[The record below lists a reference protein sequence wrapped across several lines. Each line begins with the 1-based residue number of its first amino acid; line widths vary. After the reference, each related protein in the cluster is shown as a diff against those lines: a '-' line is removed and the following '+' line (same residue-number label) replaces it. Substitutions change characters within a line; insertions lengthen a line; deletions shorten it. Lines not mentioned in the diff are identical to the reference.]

1 MRSTLGFLAAAGLA
15 LAAAPV
21 AADPGAGVGQD
32 AYVGL
37 NWDQAPHT
45 GAVVA
50 APALAATQDAYVGPN
65 WDRPPGMG
73 APSTAAARA
82 AAKPGPRS
90 SNCACTCLA
99 RAR

>member
-15 LAAAPV
+15 LAAAP
-21 AADPGAGVGQD
+21 AAGDPGTGVAQD
-32 AYVGL
+32 AYVGSH
-37 NWDQAPHT
+37 WDQAPPT
-45 GAVVA
+45 GAVIA
-50 APALAATQDAYVGPN
+50 APALAAAQDSYVGPN

-73 APSTAAARA
+73 APSTAAALA

>member
-15 LAAAPV
+15 LAAAPA
-21 AADPGAGVGQD
+21 AADPGAGVAQD
-32 AYVGL
+32 AYVGPH
-37 NWDQAPHT
+37 WDHAPRT

-50 APALAATQDAYVGPN
+50 APTLAAAQDAYVGPN

-73 APSTAAARA
+73 VPSTAAALG

-90 SNCACTCLA
+90 SNCACACLA